1 MYINVYYK
9 KSSVVPI
16 LEWIE
21 YLDED
26 RDRDRDRDISRQ
38 IFLIVKRNTEFC
50 PDC

>member
-9 KSSVVPI
+9 KKVALLCI

-21 YLDED
+21 YLDE
-26 RDRDRDRDISRQ
+26 DRDRDISRQ
-38 IFLIVKRNTEFC
+38 IFLIVKRNAEFC